1 MTGPLSLAQ
10 HVTILYATFLGRAP
24 DVPGRDGWVDFLDA
38 QFQPIYNGFIDSAE
52 FQGRLSLCR

>member
-1 MTGPLSLAQ
+1 M
-10 HVTILYATFLGRAP
+10 TILYATFLGRAP